1 VKAIMQI
8 ILPIYKPNSIIDL
21 GCGSG
26 SWLHTISKEYK
37 ISEFLGVDGH
47 WIDENELLIPQTNF
61 NAHNLQDVYTPN
73 RKFDMAISME
83 VAEHLNEEYAD
94 NFVTSL
100 VNSSDLILFS
110 AAIPLQGGTN
120 HVNEQPQTYWES
132 KFSKNNYECVDII
145 RSRIWNLEGV
155 RTDYKQNT
163 FLYINKSQ
171 TNKANLLLNKF
182 RSIEQEK
189 ILYVVHPEL
198 FERKLDIAGN
208 LKVIGLKR
216 VIKSLPIL
224 FACALYK
231 KFKIMRFS
239 KSC

>member
-61 NAHNLQDVYTPN
+61 NTHNLQDVYTPN

-110 AAIPLQGGTN
+110 AAIPSQGGTN
-120 HVNEQPQTYWES
+120 HFNERKQSYW
-132 KFSKNNYECVDII
+132 KYIFSKKGYECIDLI
-145 RSRIWNLEGV
+145 RPQIWNLDGV
-155 RTDYKQNT
+155 RTDYKQNSL
-163 FLYINKSQ
+163 LYIK
-171 TNKANLLLNKF
+171 
-182 RSIEQEK
+182 K
-189 ILYVVHPEL
+189 ILLEDPNSPLSKFIDLENKNIIDIVHPEL
-198 FERKLDIAGN
+198 FERRLNVESDLRVIGIK
-208 LKVIGLKR
+208 KVIKALPSLIYSALKNR
-216 VIKSLPIL
+216 IL
-224 FACALYK
+224 
-231 KFKIMRFS
+231 S
-239 KSC
+239 